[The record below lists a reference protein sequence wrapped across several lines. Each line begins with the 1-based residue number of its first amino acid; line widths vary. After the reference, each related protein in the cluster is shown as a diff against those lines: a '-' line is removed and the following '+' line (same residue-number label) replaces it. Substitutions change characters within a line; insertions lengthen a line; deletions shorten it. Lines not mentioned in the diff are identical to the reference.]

1 MSSFYGAQQP
11 GTPPSRRP
19 RAAPAETA
27 CSSHTPPPP
36 LAAAGAGAQAQLT
49 CGGCR
54 TLLMYP
60 QVCHA
65 RPTRAPPA
73 RAPLTGPAAPRA
85 RPPLPAAVQGA
96 QAVRCARCAHI
107 TPAPPPAP
115 DMAQLTCT
123 NPACRV
129 ALMYPRGAAQ
139 VQCSLCATLNDAAQ
153 ANALGH
159 VVCGGCQVGAGRFLF
174 CVDSGA
180 AAHPGAPPRFCA
192 TPPSLLQPTH
202 PPPPPS
208 HPSAAPRSRSC
219 LRTARSRSSAR
230 SATT

>member
-1 MSSFYGAQQP
+1 MSSFYGAQ
-11 GTPPSRRP
+11 GTTPSRGP
-19 RAAPAETA
+19 RAVPAETA
-27 CSSHTPPPP
+27 RSSQRPPSPP
-36 LAAAGAGAQAQLT
+36 AAAGAGAQAQLT

-60 QVCHA
+60 QVRCA
-65 RPTRAPPA
+65 LPARAPPA
-73 RAPLTGPAAPRA
+73 HAAQRRPAARPRPLTGPAAAPYA
-85 RPPLPAAVQGA
+85 RPPLPAAAQGA

-159 VVCGGCQVGAGRFLF
+159 VVCGGCQVGFG
-174 CVDSGA
+174 SG
-180 AAHPGAPPRFCA
+180 GGV
-192 TPPSLLQPTH
+192 
-202 PPPPPS
+202 
-208 HPSAAPRSRSC
+208 
-219 LRTARSRSSAR
+219 
-230 SATT
+230 